1 MPRDDF
7 MRVVDG
13 DDPGAGPPTDVGAM
27 RRTFNGVS
35 EVRYVFAIPD
45 LQLAFDVDRLRRERH
60 ELKGELA
67 VRCGLA
73 GARAVNGDSLSVAD
87 FNLSSARARTERAR
101 HLGKLADA
109 TEIDWD
115 RLLEEFCQRVL
126 TAEREGKPAV
136 LLREFPRPVD
146 DHLDV
151 DGVRLHRRHPVILFG
166 DGGTAKSYTA
176 LYLAGQLQNR
186 GLRVLYADWEFAGE
200 DHRDRLERLFGSE
213 MPGIQYVRCERPL
226 IFEADR
232 IRRIVQ
238 EDAVAY
244 VFYDSIAFACDG
256 PPEASEVAGAYFRAV
271 RQIGTGSC
279 HIAHVNKSDTG
290 DKKPFGSS
298 FWHNGARSTWNVK
311 TANQA
316 PGAGEL
322 SIGLFNRK
330 ANIGPLRAAVG
341 FRIAFNETRTTFTR
355 VDPRDVE
362 ELAVSLPLWQR
373 VASELR
379 GGPQTLIQLAEG
391 LDAKVD
397 SIEKATKRKTKLFTR
412 VPGNDGVYRLALV
425 ERRVS

>member
-1 MPRDDF
+1 MRPDDF
-7 MRVVDG
+7 LHIVDG
-13 DDPGAGPPTDVGAM
+13 DDQDTGPPVEVAAM
-27 RRTFNGVS
+27 RRAFNAVG
-35 EVRYVFAIPD
+35 EGRYVFAIPD
-45 LQLAFDVDRLRRERH
+45 LQLEFDVDRLRRERH

-73 GARAVNGDSLSVAD
+73 GARAVNGNSLSVAD

-126 TAEREGKPAV
+126 MAEREGQPAT

-151 DGVRLHRRHPVILFG
+151 DGIRLYRRHPVILFG

-176 LYLAGQLQNR
+176 LYLAGLLDQR
-186 GLRVLYADWEFAGE
+186 GVRVLYVDWEFDGE

-213 MPGIQYVRCERPL
+213 MPDIRYIRCERPL
-226 IFEADR
+226 IHEADR
-232 IRRIVQ
+232 IHRIVQ
-238 EDAVAY
+238 EDEIGY
-244 VFYDSIAFACDG
+244 GIYDSVAFACDG
-256 PPEASEVAGAYFRAV
+256 PPEASEVAGGYFRAV
-271 RQIGTGSC
+271 RQIGVGSL
-279 HIAHVNKSDTG
+279 HIAHVNRSDTG
-290 DKKPFGSS
+290 DQKPFGSA
-298 FWHNGARSTWNVK
+298 FWHNGARGTWNVK
-311 TANQA
+311 TAEQA
-316 PGAGEL
+316 PDAGEL
-322 SIGLFNRK
+322 SIGLFHRK
-330 ANIGPLRAAVG
+330 VNIGARRPAVA
-341 FRIAFNETRTTFTR
+341 FRITFDADRTTYTR
-355 VDPRDVE
+355 VDPRDVD

-379 GGPQTLIQLAEG
+379 GGPQTYVQLSES

-397 SIEKATKRKTKLFTR
+397 SIVKATTRKTKTFTK
-412 VPGNDGVYRLALV
+412 VAGKDGVYRLALV